1 MSVVAVVVFGGSR
14 GNLVPSQVAIRR
26 VVAWVGD
33 TSVEALLPE
42 GGRSLQLPCSG
53 GSSVSGV
60 HADGGTP
67 DGDFTKEG
75 RGRVAARRCPH
86 RLRAVLGGVA
96 SNLSGEANHQLGP
109 RGQVLAP
116 NGMIMKRFR
125 YAGKPGQRSWVGRCG
140 LWEAPV
146 EHGGH
151 VAGGMEFSS
160 GGGYLQVEEWVL
172 PGLSRQSEQM
182 CPQRRP
188 GRFAGEFGD
197 DLVGLAIEHLNDL
210 GANQLLGRD
219 MEPVGV
225 ALDSVEQPGSWVAEF
240 SQQRAG

>member
-14 GNLVPSQVAIRR
+14 ANLVPSEVAIRR
-26 VVAWVGD
+26 VVAWMGD

-60 HADGGTP
+60 DADGGPP
-67 DGDFTKEG
+67 DGDVTNDG
-75 RGRVAARRCPH
+75 GVRVAAERRPH

-125 YAGKPGQRSWVGRCG
+125 YTGKPGKRSWVSRCG

-146 EHGGH
+146 QHGGQ
-151 VAGGMEFSS
+151 VSGGVELSS

-172 PGLSRQSEQM
+172 AGLCRQREKM

-188 GRFAGEFGD
+188 
-197 DLVGLAIEHLNDL
+197 
-210 GANQLLGRD
+210 
-219 MEPVGV
+219 
-225 ALDSVEQPGSWVAEF
+225 
-240 SQQRAG
+240 

>member
-14 GNLVPSQVAIRR
+14 ANLVRSEVAIRR

-53 GSSVSGV
+53 GSPVSGV
-60 HADGGTP
+60 DADGGPP
-67 DGDFTKEG
+67 DGDFTKDD

-125 YAGKPGQRSWVGRCG
+125 YAGKPGKRSWVSKCG

-146 EHGGH
+146 QHGGQ
-151 VAGGMEFSS
+151 VSGGVELSS
-160 GGGYLQVEEWVL
+160 GGCYLQVEEWVL
-172 PGLSRQSEQM
+172 AGLCRQREKM

-188 GRFAGEFGD
+188 
-197 DLVGLAIEHLNDL
+197 
-210 GANQLLGRD
+210 
-219 MEPVGV
+219 
-225 ALDSVEQPGSWVAEF
+225 
-240 SQQRAG
+240 

>member
-1 MSVVAVVVFGGSR
+1 MLGAFSRFERWLGPRSPLLSSTAPLHPSPIHTLKRSQTAHLCITALRVLKESFGCPVITRARLFRPKTCKARPTDDSLTVALLSARPRRQRRWVDLGPPGVLSVVPVVAFGGSR
-14 GNLVPSQVAIRR
+14 GNLVASQVTIRR

-96 SNLSGEANHQLGP
+96 SNLSGEANHQVGP

-116 NGMIMKRFR
+116 NVMIMKRFR
-125 YAGKPGQRSWVGRCG
+125 YAGKPG
-140 LWEAPV
+140 
-146 EHGGH
+146 
-151 VAGGMEFSS
+151 
-160 GGGYLQVEEWVL
+160 
-172 PGLSRQSEQM
+172 
-182 CPQRRP
+182 
-188 GRFAGEFGD
+188 
-197 DLVGLAIEHLNDL
+197 
-210 GANQLLGRD
+210 
-219 MEPVGV
+219 
-225 ALDSVEQPGSWVAEF
+225 
-240 SQQRAG
+240 